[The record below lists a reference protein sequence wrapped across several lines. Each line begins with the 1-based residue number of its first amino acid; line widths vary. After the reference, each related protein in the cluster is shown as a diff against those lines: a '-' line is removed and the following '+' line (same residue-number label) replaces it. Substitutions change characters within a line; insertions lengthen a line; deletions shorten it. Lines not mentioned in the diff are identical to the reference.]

1 MYKQGTGGCS
11 SVHPPLAF
19 ETGGLRVKNLQVK
32 ALVSSLVLAILWMIL
47 CTTTT
52 PGAAQRDGSELETL
66 WVLIPTAQQNSG
78 VWIDDILLDRVK
90 EKGITRYSLAAQ
102 FPRQRV
108 EVIRAR
114 DPVAATNELFYKRGW
129 TDGLPI
135 VPPTTGKVEEMLRY
149 VDRARNEV
157 VGELDPLNGQATV
170 EKIAINAVMAGCR
183 PEYLPIIIA
192 AVEAIAEPDFN
203 LRGVQT
209 TDENVTPLLIING
222 PIARQLD
229 INSSFGALGPGW
241 QANATIGRAIRLIMN
256 NIGGG
261 WPWAVSLAGIG
272 QPGRYTLCLAENEAA
287 NPWEPLHVELGYAK
301 QKNTVTVLRVEA
313 AINVTGGL
321 SEVASVMGSLASSFT
336 IINAGKVTVILAP
349 FVAQKL
355 AAEGWTKDDVKRYL
369 YDHGRVSPQEWKG
382 SWIGT
387 IIGPERFPEWVRE
400 GVKQGAVPAVR
411 APEDITV
418 IVAGGDMAIP
428 QHVYFP
434 SWGFPPCRI
443 TKEIKLSA
451 DWNRLIKRTND

>member
-1 MYKQGTGGCS
+1 
-11 SVHPPLAF
+11 
-19 ETGGLRVKNLQVK
+19 VKDLQIKV
-32 ALVSSLVLAILWMIL
+32 LGSSLFLAILWMIL
-47 CTTTT
+47 CATATSS
-52 PGAAQRDGSELETL
+52 AAQRDGSGLATL
-66 WVLIPTAQQNSG
+66 WVLIPTAQQSSG

-114 DPVAATNELFYKRGW
+114 DPAATINGLFYKRGW

-135 VPPTTGKVEEMLRY
+135 IPPTIGKVEEMLRY
-149 VDRARNEV
+149 VDRARDEV
-157 VGELDPLNGQATV
+157 IGELDPLKGQATV
-170 EKIAINAVMAGCR
+170 EKVAINAVMAGCR

-222 PIARQLD
+222 PIGRQLD

-241 QANATIGRAIRLIMN
+241 QANATIGRAIRLILN

-287 NPWEPLHVELGYAK
+287 NPWKPLHVELGYAK
-301 QKNTVTVLRVEA
+301 QKNTVTVLRVET

-321 SEVASVMGSLASSFT
+321 SEVASVMGSMASSFT
-336 IINAGKVTVILAP
+336 IVNAGKVTVILAP

-355 AAEGWTKDDVKRYL
+355 AAQGWTKDDVKRHL
-369 YDHGRVSPQEWKG
+369 HDHGRVSPQEWKE

-387 IIGPERFPEWVRE
+387 LIGSERFPEWVKE
-400 GVKQGAVPAVR
+400 GVKQGAVPVVR
-411 APEDITV
+411 TPEDITV

-443 TKEIKLSA
+443 TMEIKLPKNW
-451 DWNRLIKRTND
+451 DRLLKGTKD